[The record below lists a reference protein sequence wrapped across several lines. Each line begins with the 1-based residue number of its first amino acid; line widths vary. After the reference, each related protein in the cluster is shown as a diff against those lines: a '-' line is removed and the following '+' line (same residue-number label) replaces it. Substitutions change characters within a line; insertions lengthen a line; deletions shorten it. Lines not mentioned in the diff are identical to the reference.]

1 MQCNGKDLTLTA
13 PLTVR
18 EFLTAQGF
26 DPARVAM
33 ERNGAVVRRA
43 DFDTVQITDDD
54 RVEIV
59 QFVGGG

>member
-1 MQCNGKDLTLTA
+1 MQCNGKNWPLPA
-13 PLTVR
+13 PVTVR

-26 DPARVAM
+26 DPARVAV

-43 DFDTVQITDDD
+43 DFDTVRLTDED